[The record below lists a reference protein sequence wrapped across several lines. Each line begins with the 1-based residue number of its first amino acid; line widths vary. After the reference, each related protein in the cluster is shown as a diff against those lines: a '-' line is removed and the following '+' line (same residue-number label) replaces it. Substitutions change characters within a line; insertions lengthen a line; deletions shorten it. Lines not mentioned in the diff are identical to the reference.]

1 MYAAGYVTIVAAVLI
16 IAVVALGLI
25 QVILHLTAVTKALA
39 TLQVGVDAIAD
50 STAPVGPTIASVN
63 ANLVP
68 VREWCEAV

>member
-1 MYAAGYVTIVAAVLI
+1 MYAAGYVTVVAAVLI

-25 QVILHLTAVTKALA
+25 QVIVHLTAVTKALT

-50 STAPVGPTIASVN
+50 STAPVGPTIESVN
-63 ANLVP
+63 NNLIP

>member
-1 MYAAGYVTIVAAVLI
+1 MYAAGYVTVVAAVLI

-50 STAPVGPTIASVN
+50 STAPVGPTIESVN
-63 ANLVP
+63 NNLVP
-68 VREWCEAV
+68 VRDWCEAV